1 MDRTEAI
8 GVLTIEQAS
17 HRKDGLVDR
26 AIDMAIAAL
35 RDQEQSKWISVK
47 ERLPECEIDVLA
59 RCYYNANWC
68 LQVCHLGRWIK
79 GNWFTSVAGQRVE
92 VSHWMPL
99 PELPEGGAE
108 G

>member
-35 RDQEQSKWISVK
+35 REQEQSKWISVK
-47 ERLPECEIDVLA
+47 ERLPEDD
-59 RCYYNANWC
+59 
-68 LQVCHLGRWIK
+68 
-79 GNWFTSVAGQRVE
+79 VE
-92 VSHWMPL
+92 VLTRRATGMSVETHHSFGWAYDAYNGKWEITHWRPL
-99 PELPEGGAE
+99 PEPPEGGAE
-108 G
+108 